1 MDAKKRNALVVD
13 LIVLVVYL
21 VVANPALTGIGVHEW
36 LGIAAFVAFVAHAA
50 QHGDWVAETART
62 AFARPSLGRTGH
74 FVLDALIVVTEDKY
88 QKLAAE
94 NRLAE
99 VVAGHCTY
107 EGGYFDVKYKTKAI
121 LQASA
126 LRASEPTR
134 NAYVKARVLYSADPD
149 IAPLVKKIAAYPEH
163 ELDAKIRCFNANLQL
178 NRGYFLRCVPE
189 ENAYMRA
196 HLAQEI
202 VYSVYRLIL
211 IENRA
216 LFPCNRRLEETVR
229 ACGKRPANIVELGA
243 KFLSEITAENCEAFV
258 KAFWEQSA
266 LPLND
271 DVSESCSQYVK
282 YYEDWWLEEDP
293 PFPNEW

>member
-1 MDAKKRNALVVD
+1 MYKHHQESAQKLREYFEGQEGVIAVVLD
-13 LIVLVVYL
+13 GSTVKG
-21 VVANPALTGIGVHEW
+21 N
-36 LGIAAFVAFVAHAA
+36 
-50 QHGDWVAETART
+50 
-62 AFARPSLGRTGH
+62 ARPDSDI
-74 FVLDALIVVTEDKY
+74 DAIIVVTEERY
-88 QKLAAE
+88 AALAAE

-99 VVAGHCTY
+99 VIVGHCTY

-121 LQASA
+121 LRRAA
-126 LRASEPTR
+126 KYASEPTR
-134 NAYVKARVLYSADPD
+134 NAYVKAQVMCTTDGEIPS
-149 IAPLVKKIAAYPEH
+149 LVAQISAYPEH
-163 ELDAKIRCFNANLQL
+163 TVEAKIACFCANLQL
-178 NRGYFLRCVPE
+178 NRGYFLNIVPA

-258 KAFWEQSA
+258 KAFREQSA

-271 DVSESCSQYVK
+271 DVSESCSQYVR
-282 YYEDWWLEEDP
+282 YYEDWWLEENP